1 MKKKNLIL
9 IIIGLI
15 LFLGLSFFL
24 LFKGQV
30 FIQPKAED
38 TPASL
43 ALAPSQKNVN
53 IGDTFAV
60 DVMLDSGGQKINGA
74 DVEIYYNP
82 NLLEVENGNLTS
94 SNILPVTAI
103 NTVMTTGDANKNK
116 IVFGASVVA
125 GTEGKVVSGALATI
139 NLKAKAASS
148 AANLNF
154 NFSLGSTDDSNVTA
168 DLAQPVD
175 ILGSV
180 TDANFVIGGGSQIPT
195 VNLKAND
202 SDGPLTINTGDS
214 VNLTWTSA
222 NVVSCVASGD
232 WSGNKDASGS
242 ESQGGT
248 TTSKTFTL
256 TCLAADQSTATD
268 TVEVKIDIPA
278 PTVNLKA
285 NNKDDSL
292 SVESNS
298 VVTLSWTTTN
308 ANSCTASGDWSG
320 NKNTSGSEEV
330 GKLIAAKTY
339 TLTCAN
345 EKGSVSDTVV
355 ANIGTG
361 LPKVDI
367 KANDS
372 NGPITI
378 DAGVGFTLSWTS
390 SNVTSCSASGHW
402 SGVLQTSGSLKI
414 SKIGS
419 AKQYI
424 LTCSDS
430 LGVNIVDEVIVKVNN
445 PTQTEPLVDLKI
457 NSSNSP
463 VTIDSGNSV
472 NLSWTATNASSC
484 SASGGWSGAKSL
496 SGSEEIKSITSSK
509 SFTLKCSKN
518 DIWAEDTVSVIV
530 NNTQLPAPT
539 VNLKANNSDTT
550 SQIKSGQSVTLQWS
564 STNASNCNAS
574 GSWSGAKGVYGTE
587 EIKNVT
593 SSKTFILTCSRGSLS
608 ANDSVSIKLDTS
620 SSGGTTGGTGGDSGG
635 NNNGSGDTNVGG
647 DTGTIEPPVIP
658 SNNDSDVPAST
669 DTNTDTNTNDIQ
681 QAFEGTGA
689 KTWMLWFFYAL
700 IPISLTG
707 GAVYYYYYYLRKR
720 NVKVVE
726 EKKEQYPF

>member
-222 NVVSCVASGD
+222 NVVSCVA
-232 WSGNKDASGS
+232 
-242 ESQGGT
+242 
-248 TTSKTFTL
+248 
-256 TCLAADQSTATD
+256 
-268 TVEVKIDIPA
+268 
-278 PTVNLKA
+278 
-285 NNKDDSL
+285 
-292 SVESNS
+292 
-298 VVTLSWTTTN
+298 
-308 ANSCTASGDWSG
+308 
-320 NKNTSGSEEV
+320 
-330 GKLIAAKTY
+330 
-339 TLTCAN
+339 
-345 EKGSVSDTVV
+345 
-355 ANIGTG
+355 
-361 LPKVDI
+361 
-367 KANDS
+367 
-372 NGPITI
+372 
-378 DAGVGFTLSWTS
+378 
-390 SNVTSCSASGHW
+390 
-402 SGVLQTSGSLKI
+402 
-414 SKIGS
+414 
-419 AKQYI
+419 
-424 LTCSDS
+424 
-430 LGVNIVDEVIVKVNN
+430 
-445 PTQTEPLVDLKI
+445 
-457 NSSNSP
+457 
-463 VTIDSGNSV
+463 
-472 NLSWTATNASSC
+472 
-484 SASGGWSGAKSL
+484 
-496 SGSEEIKSITSSK
+496 
-509 SFTLKCSKN
+509 
-518 DIWAEDTVSVIV
+518 
-530 NNTQLPAPT
+530 
-539 VNLKANNSDTT
+539 
-550 SQIKSGQSVTLQWS
+550 
-564 STNASNCNAS
+564 
-574 GSWSGAKGVYGTE
+574 
-587 EIKNVT
+587 
-593 SSKTFILTCSRGSLS
+593 
-608 ANDSVSIKLDTS
+608 
-620 SSGGTTGGTGGDSGG
+620 
-635 NNNGSGDTNVGG
+635 
-647 DTGTIEPPVIP
+647 
-658 SNNDSDVPAST
+658 
-669 DTNTDTNTNDIQ
+669 
-681 QAFEGTGA
+681 
-689 KTWMLWFFYAL
+689 
-700 IPISLTG
+700 
-707 GAVYYYYYYLRKR
+707 
-720 NVKVVE
+720 
-726 EKKEQYPF
+726 